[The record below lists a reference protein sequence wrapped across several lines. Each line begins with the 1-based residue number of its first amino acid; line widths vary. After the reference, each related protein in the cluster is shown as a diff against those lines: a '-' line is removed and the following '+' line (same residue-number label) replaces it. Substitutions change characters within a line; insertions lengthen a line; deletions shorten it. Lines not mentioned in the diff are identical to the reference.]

1 MGEHKLHQTESETNE
16 KSSLKG
22 TLTAVFL
29 SAFSLF
35 SHGLVSIKF
44 LLIGYKILF

>member
-22 TLTAVFL
+22 TLTAVFFVGFFIIFTW
-29 SAFSLF
+29 FSVYQIFVNRL
-35 SHGLVSIKF
+35 
-44 LLIGYKILF
+44 

>member
-22 TLTAVFL
+22 TLTAVF
-29 SAFSLF
+29 FCRIF
-35 SHGLVSIKF
+35 HYFHMV
-44 LLIGYKILF
+44 